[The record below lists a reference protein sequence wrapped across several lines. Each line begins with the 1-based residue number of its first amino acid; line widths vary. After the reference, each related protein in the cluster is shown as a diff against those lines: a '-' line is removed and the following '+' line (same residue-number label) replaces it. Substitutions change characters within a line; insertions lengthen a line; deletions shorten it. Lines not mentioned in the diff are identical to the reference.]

1 MHTIQIKI
9 MLLLTIILLAII
21 IIVITTVIIMIIIIT
36 IMIIIII
43 DFTKVHAHQTFFFS
57 RKKKLFKSL
66 HNLTS
71 KLGTSALP
79 ISLWKIKLRFL
90 L

>member
-1 MHTIQIKI
+1 MHNIQIKI

-21 IIVITTVIIMIIIIT
+21 IIITTVIIMIIIIT
-36 IMIIIII
+36 IMIIII
-43 DFTKVHAHQTFFFS
+43 DFIKVHAHQTILFS
-57 RKKKLFKSL
+57 LKKKKLFKSL

-79 ISLWKIKLRFL
+79 INLWKIKLRFL